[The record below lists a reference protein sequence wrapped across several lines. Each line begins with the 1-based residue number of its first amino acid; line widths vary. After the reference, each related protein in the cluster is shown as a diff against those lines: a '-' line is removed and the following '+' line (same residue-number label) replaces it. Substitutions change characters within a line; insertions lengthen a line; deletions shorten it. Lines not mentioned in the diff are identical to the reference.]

1 MINLQIKK
9 NEKKKHLLIHVLQIH
24 DTSFVYIIKKYK
36 FCITCKMFKSKI
48 GIKRYEIQALFQ
60 NLKRRT
66 YDAVLFTLFI
76 TDEKRR

>member
-1 MINLQIKK
+1 
-9 NEKKKHLLIHVLQIH
+9 
-24 DTSFVYIIKKYK
+24 
-36 FCITCKMFKSKI
+36 MFKSKI

-76 TDEKRR
+76 TDKKKGGKIQNYEYLKIIKPAMNLILCIFLNRVKLLKTRQTFCHI

>member
-1 MINLQIKK
+1 
-9 NEKKKHLLIHVLQIH
+9 
-24 DTSFVYIIKKYK
+24 
-36 FCITCKMFKSKI
+36 MFKSKI

-76 TDEKRR
+76 TDEKSR